1 MINDNIASKD
11 KTIVKFLVGAVIVNN
26 PQLRLFRNKLGP
38 LTWIVARNE
47 IVEGLNFFPRRW
59 RRRITKLTPH
69 NGHYLAVICRIIKTS
84 NSFGQNGENR
94 TNRNVSRDR
103 DRSRVPTLASNLDFP
118 LEKSS
123 TRALSL
129 WSSCCTRGSSKNR
142 NSPIFYC
149 TSRLFIH
156 SIYFCLL
163 VTWKRLGERL
173 INTHLFEENLFITCV
188 YHGLN
193 KTCWKNLKKAF

>member
-1 MINDNIASKD
+1 MINDDIASKD
-11 KTIVKFLVGAVIVNN
+11 KTIVKFLVVAVIVNN

-38 LTWIVARNE
+38 LTWISKRDSRRFEFLPSTVDEEESRNWHRTMAT
-47 IVEGLNFFPRRW
+47 ILPLF
-59 RRRITKLTPH
+59 
-69 NGHYLAVICRIIKTS
+69 AVLSKR
-84 NSFGQNGENR
+84 
-94 TNRNVSRDR
+94 
-103 DRSRVPTLASNLDFP
+103 RSRSAKMGKIERIATWVEIAIDHEFLHSLRISISLLRKA
-118 LEKSS
+118 
-123 TRALSL
+123 RLSL